1 MEPDVEKV
9 ITDARL
15 DGAASVVERHVS
27 GCRCTIAQ
35 RMVGD
40 GCEACNPELA
50 REIERE
56 NFEDDAGQYG
66 FDMTRH
72 DSAAPEPWSE
82 YASEATGHRW
92 AGWLAAKGMA

>member
-1 MEPDVEKV
+1 MQPENTERSHVSGPS
-9 ITDARL
+9 A
-15 DGAASVVERHVS
+15 VERRVS
-27 GCRCTIAQ
+27 GCRCTMAQ
-35 RMVGD
+35 RMVGE
-40 GCEACNPELA
+40 GCEVCNSELA

-66 FDMTRH
+66 FDLARH
-72 DSAAPEPWSE
+72 HCAAPEPWSE